1 MLYLIEPEVA
11 GGHGEF
17 TEYEVREEGQ
27 WELYTKVG
35 VVETTHLN

>member
-27 WELYTKVG
+27 WEGLSRLGTN
-35 VVETTHLN
+35 LRR